1 MRRTTSAA
9 YSALKMA
16 GTGSGHHATL
26 LPLVGTGPVLLLLEV
41 VDKHEHLRVVVAGHV
56 HLALA
61 VSEAGLVGRTGTS
74 RPTLCSMGE
83 MIRVPFSHARAPIFP
98 INPI

>member
-41 VDKHEHLRVVVAGHV
+41 DGRREHLRVAGRHV
-56 HLALA
+56 HLA
-61 VSEAGLVGRTGTS
+61 AGRVRCRAGRTGIS
-74 RPTLCSMGE
+74 GATLCSEGE
-83 MIRVPFSHARAPIFP
+83 MIRDAFSSHCTVR
-98 INPI
+98 